1 MKCRALIDTSCRR
14 SYITKAIF
22 DLFPIKKEHKAIET
36 LTNSTTKKLEVYS
49 EKVQDWKNEL
59 SSLQK

>member
-1 MKCRALIDTSCRR
+1 MKCRALIDTSSRR
-14 SYITKAIF
+14 SYITEAIF